1 MCHYFAIT
9 TNRVKQL
16 DDEVLKLPFMAD
28 KGYGSV
34 DIIGSLL
41 DR

>member
-1 MCHYFAIT
+1 MSLLCDYHYRA
-9 TNRVKQL
+9 KQL